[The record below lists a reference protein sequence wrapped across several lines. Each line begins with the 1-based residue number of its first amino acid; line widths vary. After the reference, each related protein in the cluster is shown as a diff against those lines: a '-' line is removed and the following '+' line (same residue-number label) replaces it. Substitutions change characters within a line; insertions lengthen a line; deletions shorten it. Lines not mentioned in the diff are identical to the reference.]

1 MNPTAYRYQ
10 ACFWSSDSHLWL
22 QLRKKGLFAK
32 GLPIGMTGK
41 VMKIE
46 GYPQLFMAGDGKS
59 STRICGGR
67 WSSGG
72 WDSQGL
78 PGCRKNMGSL
88 KSSIFLLG
96 FSINHPPIL
105 TLEPIQVV
113 ICSRIP
119 ELSSGLEIWGSALVW
134 WSSKMKTST
143 FLGLFTEKMLQNSP
157 RRGRKLNSN
166 PRIVGYCWYQ
176 LLLNVMGG
184 YYKSS
189 S

>member
-22 QLRKKGLFAK
+22 QLRKKGPVCQGFANWNDRQGHENRRIPAAVYGRGWK
-32 GLPIGMTGK
+32 VFNENMRRPVKFWGLRFPRSAPLQK
-41 VMKIE
+41 K
-46 GYPQLFMAGDGKS
+46 K
-59 STRICGGR
+59 
-67 WSSGG
+67 
-72 WDSQGL
+72 
-78 PGCRKNMGSL
+78 GSL

-119 ELSSGLEIWGSALVW
+119 ELPSGLEIWGSALVW

-143 FLGLFTEKMLQNSP
+143 FLGLFTEKCYRTRQEQVENWIPILE
-157 RRGRKLNSN
+157 
-166 PRIVGYCWYQ
+166 
-176 LLLNVMGG
+176 
-184 YYKSS
+184 
-189 S
+189 